1 MFHPSKNITAMK
13 KLLLL
18 LTLTLAGLAPQA
30 AAAQTA
36 AEDDMMDVR
45 FTVTDEK
52 GRPAEGFLATVTWYD
67 AEGTPLGQLPYD
79 YDEYENCRTDMSG
92 QVVLGIPRGQAIY
105 QWRVFDNEERH
116 YYAQLATAT
125 EAQLEAGVDVSYEGM
140 HRVDITATGQFDDM
154 YTENFGMVLFNAIF
168 TPEGGEYA
176 TGSDMTYVSL
186 CEYDENGGKSYVVC
200 PDGNLNI
207 LCIPT
212 MADGVDNAA
221 LRTIRV
227 DGEDTAVHFDMDEAW
242 PVSSTVSGW
251 QGEYEPIVSIT
262 NKGYGKNFA
271 ILNDARLVP
280 GEYMAYSYFA
290 ASDDVLPTQYYNVQ
304 TFNVTDGPVELNFD
318 MSPAKF
324 HTYTYDVTGAPEG
337 AGFSLAYVDGAKI
350 DLPNPDTYGYR
361 TMLTDGTHHYSV
373 VQLHDAELKLYN
385 CFPIEGEVTLAGA
398 DAVVPLDLS
407 GLTFAKL
414 DLGLTNDGF
423 LGYFDGYDY
432 WGGELVAADGR
443 RASLRQFIQPLGVA
457 LAPGTYTLEVV
468 VAPGRLF
475 TTKFTVE
482 EGNHFATI
490 DAALEETTGIGTVGQ
505 TAALAAR
512 VTPAGIVVTSPHGTA
527 RATVYGLDG
536 RTVLTQ
542 DAADGE
548 TIGTAQ
554 LPAGTYVL
562 YLRQGSEARVVKFI
576 K

>member
-1 MFHPSKNITAMK
+1 MK

-52 GRPAEGFLATVTWYD
+52 GRPAERFLVQIAWYD
-67 AEGTPLGQLPYD
+67 EEGNFVDLLPNYD
-79 YDEYENCRTDMSG
+79 DDHEDFYSDASG
-92 QVVLGIPRGQAIY
+92 QVTLRIPRGQAIY
-105 QWRVFDNEERH
+105 KWAVQDEWSH

-154 YTENFGMVLFNAIF
+154 YIENFGLLFYYATF
-168 TPEGGEYA
+168 TPKGGENA
-176 TGSDMTYVSL
+176 TSADYSFASL
-186 CEYDENGGKSYVVC
+186 GDYDENGGSGYVVC
-200 PDGNLNI
+200 PDGYLNI
-207 LCIPT
+207 ICFPT
-212 MADGVDNAA
+212 MADGITNYAM
-221 LRTIRV
+221 RTIRV
-227 DGEDTAVHFDMDEAW
+227 DGKDAAVHFDMTEAY
-242 PVSSTVSGW
+242 PVTATATGWIGEEQAAVHLTDKTDVSRYIIDTDG
-251 QGEYEPIVSIT
+251 
-262 NKGYGKNFA
+262 
-271 ILNDARLVP
+271 RLVP
-280 GEYMAYSYFA
+280 GEYMAYAYAVTFDEA
-290 ASDDVLPTQYYNVQ
+290 VPVQ
-304 TFNVTDGPVELNFD
+304 HYSVQMFNVTDGPVELNFD
-318 MSPAKF
+318 MRPETF
-324 HTYTYDVTGAPEG
+324 HTVTFDVNGAPEG
-337 AGFSLAYVDGAKI
+337 AGFSLAYVDHEAKI
-350 DLPNPDTYGYR
+350 DLPNPDVRGYK

-373 VQLHDAELKLYN
+373 VQLHDAGLKLYN

-443 RASLRQFIQPLGVA
+443 RTSLRLFEQPLGVA

-475 TTKFTVE
+475 TTEFTVE

-505 TAALAAR
+505 AAALAAR
-512 VTPAGIVVTSPHGTA
+512 VTTAGIVVTSPHGTA

-562 YLRQGSEARVVKFI
+562 YLRCGSEARVVKFM

>member
-1 MFHPSKNITAMK
+1 MK

-52 GRPAEGFLATVTWYD
+52 GRPAERFLAQIAWYD
-67 AEGTPLGQLPYD
+67 EEGNFVDLLPD
-79 YDEYENCRTDMSG
+79 YDDDYEDFYSDASG
-92 QVVLGIPRGQAIY
+92 QVTLRIPRGQAIY
-105 QWRVFDNEERH
+105 EWAVRDEWSH
-116 YYAQLATAT
+116 YYVQRATAT

-140 HRVDITATGQFDDM
+140 HRVDITATGQFHDM
-154 YTENFGMVLFNAIF
+154 YTENFGLLFYNATF
-168 TPEGGEYA
+168 TPKGGENA
-176 TGSDMTYVSL
+176 TSGHYSFVSPGD
-186 CEYDENGGKSYVVC
+186 YDENGGSGYVVC
-200 PDGNLNI
+200 PDGYLNI
-207 LCIPT
+207 LCFPT
-212 MADGVDNAA
+212 MADGITNYAT
-221 LRTIRV
+221 RTIRV
-227 DGEDTAVHFDMDEAW
+227 DGKDAAVHFDLTEAY
-242 PVSSTVSGW
+242 PVTATATGW
-251 QGEYEPIVSIT
+251 IGEEQAAVHLTDKTDVLSRSLIDT
-262 NKGYGKNFA
+262 DG
-271 ILNDARLVP
+271 RLVP
-280 GEYMAYSYFA
+280 GEYIASAYA
-290 ASDDVLPTQYYNVQ
+290 VTTDGPLPTQYYNVQ
-304 TFNVTDGPVELNFD
+304 TFNVTDGPVELSFD

-337 AGFSLAYVDGAKI
+337 AGFSLAYVDHEAKI

-373 VQLHDAELKLYN
+373 VQLHDAALKRYV

-407 GLTFAKL
+407 GLTFTKL

-443 RASLRQFIQPLGVA
+443 RASLKQFIQPLGVA

-505 TAALAAR
+505 AAALAAR

-542 DAADGE
+542 DAADGA

>member
-1 MFHPSKNITAMK
+1 MK
-13 KLLLL
+13 KLLPL

-52 GRPAEGFLATVTWYD
+52 GRPAERFLVQIAWCD
-67 AEGTPLGQLPYD
+67 EEGNVVDQLPD
-79 YDEYENCRTDMSG
+79 YDDDYEDFYSDASG
-92 QVVLGIPRGQAIY
+92 QVTLRIPRGQAIY
-105 QWRVFDNEERH
+105 KWAVQDEWSH
-116 YYAQLATAT
+116 YYVQRATAT

-154 YTENFGMVLFNAIF
+154 YTENFGWLFYNATF
-168 TPEGGEYA
+168 TPKGGENA
-176 TGSDMTYVSL
+176 TSGHYSFVSPGD
-186 CEYDENGGKSYVVC
+186 YDENGGSGYVVC
-200 PDGNLNI
+200 PDGYLNI
-207 LCIPT
+207 LCFPT
-212 MADGVDNAA
+212 MADGITNYAT
-221 LRTIRV
+221 RTIRV
-227 DGEDTAVHFDMDEAW
+227 DGKDAAVHFDLTEAY
-242 PVSSTVSGW
+242 PVTATATGWIGEEQAAVHLTDKTDVSRYIIDTDG
-251 QGEYEPIVSIT
+251 
-262 NKGYGKNFA
+262 
-271 ILNDARLVP
+271 RLVP
-280 GEYMAYSYFA
+280 GEYMAYAYAVTFDEAVPVQHYS
-290 ASDDVLPTQYYNVQ
+290 VQ

-337 AGFSLAYVDGAKI
+337 AGFSLAYVDHEAKI
-350 DLPNPDTYGYR
+350 DLPNPDVRGYK

-373 VQLHDAELKLYN
+373 VQLHDAGLKLYN

-407 GLTFAKL
+407 GLTFTKL

-443 RASLRQFIQPLGVA
+443 RTSLRLFEQPLGVA

-475 TTKFTVE
+475 TTEFTVE

-505 TAALAAR
+505 AAALAAR

-536 RTVLTQ
+536 RTVLAQ

-562 YLRQGSEARVVKFI
+562 YLRQGSEARVVKFM

>member
-1 MFHPSKNITAMK
+1 MK

-52 GRPAEGFLATVTWYD
+52 GRPAERFLVEIAWYD
-67 AEGTPLGQLPYD
+67 EEGNFVDALPFFGDD
-79 YDEYENCRTDMSG
+79 YEDFFSDASG
-92 QVVLGIPRGQAIY
+92 QVTLRIPRGQAIY
-105 QWRVFDNEERH
+105 KWAVHDEWSH
-116 YYAQLATAT
+116 YYVQLATAT
-125 EAQLEAGVDVSYEGM
+125 EAQLEAGVDVTYEGM

-154 YTENFGMVLFNAIF
+154 YTESFGFLIFNAIF

-176 TGSDMTYVSL
+176 TDSDMTYASL

-200 PDGNLNI
+200 PDGYLDI
-207 LCIPT
+207 LCFPT
-212 MADGVDNAA
+212 MADGTTNESF
-221 LRTIRV
+221 RSIRV
-227 DGEDTAVHFDMDEAW
+227 EGEDTAVHFDMDEAW

-251 QGEYEPIVSIT
+251 QGEYEPSVRII
-262 NKGYGKNFA
+262 NKGYGKHFA
-271 ILNDARLVP
+271 IPNDARLVP
-280 GEYMAYSYFA
+280 GEYIAIA
-290 ASDDVLPTQYYNVQ
+290 HAVTTDGPLPTQYYNVQ
-304 TFNVTDGPVELNFD
+304 TFNVTDAPVELNFD
-318 MSPAKF
+318 MSPEKF
-324 HTYTYDVTGAPEG
+324 HTWTYDVSGAPEG
-337 AGFSLAYVDGAKI
+337 AGFAYSEVDREARI
-350 DLPNPDTYGYR
+350 DLPNPDVRGYK
-361 TMLTDGTHHYSV
+361 TLLTDGIHRYSV
-373 VQLHDAELKLYN
+373 VQLHDAGLKLYN
-385 CFPIEGEVTLAGA
+385 CFPIEGDVTLAGA

-407 GLTFAKL
+407 GLTFTKL
-414 DLGLTNDGF
+414 DLGLTDDGF
-423 LGYFDGYDY
+423 GYFNGYDY

-443 RASLRQFIQPLGVA
+443 RTSLRLFEQPLGVA

-490 DAALEETTGIGTVGQ
+490 DAALEESTGIGAVEQAGG
-505 TAALAAR
+505 LAAR
-512 VTPAGIVVTSPHGTA
+512 VTPAGIVVTSPKGAA

-562 YLRQGSEARVVKFI
+562 YLRQGSEARVVKFM

>member
-1 MFHPSKNITAMK
+1 MK

-52 GRPAEGFLATVTWYD
+52 GRPAERFLAQIAWYD
-67 AEGTPLGQLPYD
+67 EEGNVVDLLPD
-79 YDEYENCRTDMSG
+79 YDDDYEDFYSDASG
-92 QVVLGIPRGQAIY
+92 QVTLRIPRGQAIY
-105 QWRVFDNEERH
+105 KWVVQDEWSH
-116 YYAQLATAT
+116 YYVQRATAT

-154 YTENFGMVLFNAIF
+154 YTENFGWLFYNATF
-168 TPEGGEYA
+168 TPKGGENA
-176 TGSDMTYVSL
+176 TSGNYSFVSPGD
-186 CEYDENGGKSYVVC
+186 YDENGASGYVVC
-200 PDGNLNI
+200 PDGYLNI
-207 LCIPT
+207 LCFPT
-212 MADGVDNAA
+212 MADGITNYAT
-221 LRTIRV
+221 RTIRV
-227 DGEDTAVHFDMDEAW
+227 DGKDEAVHFDMTEAY
-242 PVSSTVSGW
+242 PVTATATGW
-251 QGEYEPIVSIT
+251 IGEEQAAVHLTDKTDVLSRYIIDT
-262 NKGYGKNFA
+262 DG
-271 ILNDARLVP
+271 RLVP
-280 GEYMAYSYFA
+280 GEYMAYAYAVTFDEA
-290 ASDDVLPTQYYNVQ
+290 VPVQ
-304 TFNVTDGPVELNFD
+304 HYSVQMFNVTDGPVELNFD
-318 MSPAKF
+318 MRPETF
-324 HTYTYDVTGAPEG
+324 HTVTFDVNGAPEG
-337 AGFSLAYVDGAKI
+337 AGFSLAYVDHEAKI
-350 DLPNPDTYGYR
+350 DLPNPDVRGYK

-373 VQLHDAELKLYN
+373 VQLHDAGLKLYN

-432 WGGELVAADGR
+432 WRGELVAADGR
-443 RASLRQFIQPLGVA
+443 RTSLRLFEQPLGVA

-475 TTKFTVE
+475 TTEFTVE

-490 DAALEETTGIGTVGQ
+490 DAALEETTGIGTVEQAGG
-505 TAALAAR
+505 LAAR
-512 VTPAGIVVTSPHGTA
+512 VTPAGIVVTSPKGAA

-562 YLRQGSEARVVKFI
+562 YLRCGSEARVVKFM

>member
-1 MFHPSKNITAMK
+1 MK
-13 KLLLL
+13 KLLPL
-18 LTLTLAGLAPQA
+18 LTLALAALAAPQA
-30 AAAQTA
+30 QAAPAATA
-36 AEDDMMDVR
+36 ADSIDVR

-52 GRPAEGFLATVTWYD
+52 GQPAEGFHTVVDWFDEDGSYVGGYPSAYIEDVNYITD
-67 AEGTPLGQLPYD
+67 A
-79 YDEYENCRTDMSG
+79 SG
-92 QVVLGIPRGQAIY
+92 QTVFRIPAGQAFY
-105 QWRVFDNEERH
+105 QWRVRDEDGH
-116 YYAQLATAT
+116 YYLLYAYAT
-125 EAQLEAGVDVSYEGM
+125 EAQMAEGIDVSYEGM

-154 YTENFGMVLFNAIF
+154 YTENYGMVFFNALF

-176 TGSDMTYVSL
+176 TNGEQNFINL
-186 CEYDENGGKSYVVC
+186 CEYDENGGKGYVVC
-200 PDGNLNI
+200 PDGYLNI
-207 LCIPT
+207 LCFPT
-212 MADGVDNAA
+212 MADGITNYAT
-221 LRTIRV
+221 RTIRV
-227 DGEDTAVHFDMDEAW
+227 DGKDAAVHFDLTEAY
-242 PVSSTVSGW
+242 PVTATATGWIGEQQAAVYLTDKTDVSRR
-251 QGEYEPIVSIT
+251 Y
-262 NKGYGKNFA
+262 A
-271 ILNDARLVP
+271 IDTDGRLVP
-280 GEYMAYSYFA
+280 GEYIASAYA
-290 ASDDVLPTQYYNVQ
+290 VTTDGPLPTQYYNVQ
-304 TFNVTDGPVELNFD
+304 TFNVTDGPVELSFD

-337 AGFSLAYVDGAKI
+337 AGFSLAYVDHEAKI
-350 DLPNPDTYGYR
+350 DLPNPDVRGYK
-361 TMLTDGTHHYSV
+361 TLLTDGTHHYSV
-373 VQLHDAELKLYN
+373 VQLHDAGLKLYN

-414 DLGLTNDGF
+414 DLGLTNDSF
-423 LGYFDGYDY
+423 LSYFDDYFDGYDY

-443 RASLRQFIQPLGVA
+443 RTSLSLFEQPLGVA
-457 LAPGTYTLEVV
+457 LAPGRYTLEVV

-475 TTKFTVE
+475 TTEFTVE

-490 DAALEETTGIGTVGQ
+490 DAALEESTGIGAVEQAGG
-505 TAALAAR
+505 LAAR

-562 YLRQGSEARVVKFI
+562 YLRCGSEARVVKFM

>member
-1 MFHPSKNITAMK
+1 MK

-52 GRPAEGFLATVTWYD
+52 GRPAERFLAQIAWYD
-67 AEGTPLGQLPYD
+67 EEGNFVDLLPD
-79 YDEYENCRTDMSG
+79 YDDDYEDFYSDASG
-92 QVVLGIPRGQAIY
+92 QVTLRIPRGQAIY
-105 QWRVFDNEERH
+105 KWAVQDEWRH
-116 YYAQLATAT
+116 YYVQLATAT

-200 PDGNLNI
+200 PDGYLYI
-207 LCIPT
+207 YCFPT
-212 MADGVDNAA
+212 MADGITNESF
-221 LRTIRV
+221 RSIRV
-227 DGEDTAVHFDMDEAW
+227 EGEDTAVHFDMSEAW
-242 PVSSTVSGW
+242 PVSATISGW
-251 QGEYEPIVSIT
+251 QGEYEPSVGISSNTSV
-262 NKGYGKNFA
+262 GRFFA
-271 ILNDARLVP
+271 LSEGSRLTP
-280 GEYMAYSYFA
+280 GEYMAYAYHFA

-304 TFNVTDGPVELNFD
+304 TFNVTDGPVELSFD

-324 HTYTYDVTGAPEG
+324 HTCTYDVTGAPEG

-373 VQLHDAELKLYN
+373 VQLHDAGLKLYN

-407 GLTFAKL
+407 GLTFTKL
-414 DLGLTNDGF
+414 DLGLTDDGF
-423 LGYFDGYDY
+423 GYFNGYDY

-475 TTKFTVE
+475 TTEFTVE

>member
-1 MFHPSKNITAMK
+1 MK
-13 KLLLL
+13 KLLPLL
-18 LTLTLAGLAPQA
+18 SLALAGFAAPQA
-30 AAAQTA
+30 QAAPTDAAA
-36 AEDDMMDVR
+36 DSIDVR

-52 GRPAEGFLATVTWYD
+52 GQPAEGFYTFVDWFDEDGSYVGGYPSAYIEDVNYITD
-67 AEGTPLGQLPYD
+67 A
-79 YDEYENCRTDMSG
+79 SG
-92 QVVLGIPRGQAIY
+92 QTVFRIPAGQAFY
-105 QWRVFDNEERH
+105 QWRVRDEDAH
-116 YYAQLATAT
+116 YYLLYANAT
-125 EAQLEAGVDVSYEGM
+125 EAQMAKGIDVSYEGM
-140 HRVDITATGQFDDM
+140 HRVDVTATGQFYRTYYDG
-154 YTENFGMVLFNAIF
+154 YGIQFFNAVF
-168 TPEGGEYA
+168 TPKGGENA
-176 TGSDMTYVSL
+176 TFGNYSFVISL
-186 CEYDENGGKSYVVC
+186 CDYDENGGSGYVVC
-200 PDGNLNI
+200 PDGYLNI
-207 LCIPT
+207 LCCPT
-212 MADGVDNAA
+212 MADGISNYAT
-221 LRTIRV
+221 RTIQV
-227 DGEDTAVHFDMDEAW
+227 AGKDTAVHFDMTEAYHVDATTTGW
-242 PVSSTVSGW
+242 PGEEQPAVYFSDKTNVSR
-251 QGEYEPIVSIT
+251 YSIGT
-262 NKGYGKNFA
+262 DG
-271 ILNDARLVP
+271 RLVP
-280 GEYMAYSYFA
+280 GEYIASAYAVTFDEAVPVQHYS
-290 ASDDVLPTQYYNVQ
+290 VQ

-337 AGFSLAYVDGAKI
+337 AGFSLAYVDHEAKI

-373 VQLHDAELKLYN
+373 VQLHDAGLKLYN

-398 DAVVPLDLS
+398 DTVVPLDLS
-407 GLTFAKL
+407 GLTFTKLDLGLTKL
-414 DLGLTNDGF
+414 DLGLTNDIF

-443 RASLRQFIQPLGVA
+443 RTSLSLFEQPLGVA
-457 LAPGTYTLEVV
+457 LAPGTYRLEVV

-505 TAALAAR
+505 AGGLAAR
-512 VTPAGIVVTSPHGTA
+512 VTPAGIVVTSPKGAA

-542 DAADGE
+542 DAVDGE

>member
-1 MFHPSKNITAMK
+1 MK
-13 KLLLL
+13 KLLPL
-18 LTLTLAGLAPQA
+18 LTLALAALAAPQA
-30 AAAQTA
+30 QAAPTAAAA
-36 AEDDMMDVR
+36 DSIDVR

-52 GRPAEGFLATVTWYD
+52 GQPAEGFYTLVYWFDEDGNYVGGYPSAYIEDVDYITDASGQTVLRIP
-67 AEGTPLGQLPYD
+67 AGQAFYQWQVR
-79 YDEYENCRTDMSG
+79 DEY
-92 QVVLGIPRGQAIY
+92 A
-105 QWRVFDNEERH
+105 H
-116 YYAQLATAT
+116 YYQLYANAT
-125 EAQLEAGVDVSYEGM
+125 EAQMAEGIDVSYEGM
-140 HRVDITATGQFDDM
+140 HRVDITATGQFDDI
-154 YTENFGMVLFNAIF
+154 YTEIYGMVFFNALF
-168 TPEGGEYA
+168 TPKGGENA
-176 TGSDMTYVSL
+176 TSGDYSFVSL
-186 CEYDENGGKSYVVC
+186 CDYDENGGSGYVVC
-200 PDGNLNI
+200 PDGYLNI

-212 MADGVDNAA
+212 MADGTINSAS
-221 LRTIRV
+221 RTIRV
-227 DGEDTAVHFDMDEAW
+227 DGADTSVHFDMSEAW
-242 PVSSTVSGW
+242 PVSTSVSGW
-251 QGEYEPIVSIT
+251 QGEEAPSVAINCMTDVRRYSIPQ
-262 NKGYGKNFA
+262 GS
-271 ILNDARLVP
+271 RLVP
-280 GEYMAYSYFA
+280 GEYMAYAYAVTFDEAVPVQHYS
-290 ASDDVLPTQYYNVQ
+290 VQ
-304 TFNVTDGPVELNFD
+304 TFNVTDGPVELSFD

-337 AGFSLAYVDGAKI
+337 AGFSLAYVDHEAKI

-373 VQLHDAELKLYN
+373 VQLHDAGLKLYN

-398 DAVVPLDLS
+398 DAVVPLELS
-407 GLTFAKL
+407 GLTFTKL
-414 DLGLTNDGF
+414 DLGLTDDGF

-443 RASLRQFIQPLGVA
+443 RTSLRLFEQPLGVA

-475 TTKFTVE
+475 TTEFTVE

-490 DAALEETTGIGTVGQ
+490 DAALEESTGIGAVEQ
-505 TAALAAR
+505 AAALAAR

-542 DAADGE
+542 DAADGA

-562 YLRQGSEARVVKFI
+562 YLRCGSEARVVKFM

>member
-1 MFHPSKNITAMK
+1 MK
-13 KLLLL
+13 KLLPL
-18 LTLTLAGLAPQA
+18 LTLALAALAAPQA
-30 AAAQTA
+30 QAAPAATA
-36 AEDDMMDVR
+36 ADSIDVR

-52 GRPAEGFLATVTWYD
+52 GQPAEGFYAFVDWFDEDWSHVGGYPSAYIEDVNYITD
-67 AEGTPLGQLPYD
+67 A
-79 YDEYENCRTDMSG
+79 SG
-92 QVVLGIPRGQAIY
+92 QTVFRIPAGQAFY
-105 QWRVFDNEERH
+105 QWRVRDEDDH
-116 YYAQLATAT
+116 YYLLYAYAT
-125 EAQLEAGVDVSYEGM
+125 EAQMAEGIDVSYEGM

-154 YTENFGMVLFNAIF
+154 YTENYGMMFFNALF
-168 TPEGGEYA
+168 TPEGCEYA
-176 TGSDMTYVSL
+176 INGEQNFINLL
-186 CEYDENGGKSYVVC
+186 CEYDENGGKGYVVC
-200 PDGNLNI
+200 PDGYLNI
-207 LCIPT
+207 LCFPT
-212 MADGVDNAA
+212 MADGITNYAT
-221 LRTIRV
+221 RTIRV
-227 DGEDTAVHFDMDEAW
+227 DGKDAAVHFDLTEAY
-242 PVSSTVSGW
+242 PVTATATGWIGEQQAAVYLTDKTDVSRR
-251 QGEYEPIVSIT
+251 Y
-262 NKGYGKNFA
+262 A
-271 ILNDARLVP
+271 IDTDGRLVP
-280 GEYMAYSYFA
+280 GEYIASAYA
-290 ASDDVLPTQYYNVQ
+290 VTTDGPLPTQYYNVQ
-304 TFNVTDGPVELNFD
+304 TFNVTDGPVELSFD
-318 MSPAKF
+318 MSPTKF

-337 AGFSLAYVDGAKI
+337 AGFSLAYVDHEAKI
-350 DLPNPDTYGYR
+350 DLPNPDVRGYK
-361 TMLTDGTHHYSV
+361 TLLTDGTHHYSV
-373 VQLHDAELKLYN
+373 VQLHDAGLKLYN

-414 DLGLTNDGF
+414 DLGLTNDGI

-443 RASLRQFIQPLGVA
+443 RTSLSLFEQPLGVA

-505 TAALAAR
+505 AAALAAR

-542 DAADGE
+542 DAADGA

-562 YLRQGSEARVVKFI
+562 YLRCGSEARVVKFM

>member
-1 MFHPSKNITAMK
+1 MK
-13 KLLLL
+13 KLLPL
-18 LTLTLAGLAPQA
+18 LTLALAALAAPQA
-30 AAAQTA
+30 QAAPAATA
-36 AEDDMMDVR
+36 ADSIDVR

-52 GRPAEGFLATVTWYD
+52 GQPAEGFYTFVDWFDEDGSYVGGYPSAYIEDVNYITD
-67 AEGTPLGQLPYD
+67 A
-79 YDEYENCRTDMSG
+79 SG
-92 QVVLGIPRGQAIY
+92 QTVFRIPAGQALY
-105 QWRVFDNEERH
+105 QWRVRDEDGH
-116 YYAQLATAT
+116 YYLLYAYAT
-125 EAQLEAGVDVSYEGM
+125 EAQMAEGIDVSYEGM

-154 YTENFGMVLFNAIF
+154 YTENFGLLFYNATF
-168 TPEGGEYA
+168 TPKGGENA
-176 TGSDMTYVSL
+176 TSGNYSFASL
-186 CEYDENGGKSYVVC
+186 GDYDENGGSGYVVC
-200 PDGNLNI
+200 PDGYLNI
-207 LCIPT
+207 LCFPT
-212 MADGVDNAA
+212 MADGITNYAT
-221 LRTIRV
+221 RTIRV
-227 DGEDTAVHFDMDEAW
+227 DGKDEAVHFDLTEAY
-242 PVSSTVSGW
+242 PVTATATGWIGEEQAAVHLTDKTDVSRYIIDTDG
-251 QGEYEPIVSIT
+251 
-262 NKGYGKNFA
+262 
-271 ILNDARLVP
+271 RLVP
-280 GEYMAYSYFA
+280 GEYMAYAYAVTFDEAVPVQHYS
-290 ASDDVLPTQYYNVQ
+290 VQ

-337 AGFSLAYVDGAKI
+337 AGFSLAYVDYEAKI
-350 DLPNPDTYGYR
+350 DLPNPDVRGYK

-373 VQLHDAELKLYN
+373 VQLHDAGLKLYN

-407 GLTFAKL
+407 GLTFTKL
-414 DLGLTNDGF
+414 DLGLTDDGF

-443 RASLRQFIQPLGVA
+443 RTSLRLFEQPLGVA

-475 TTKFTVE
+475 TTEFTVE

-490 DAALEETTGIGTVGQ
+490 DAALEESTGIGAVEQ
-505 TAALAAR
+505 AAALAAR

-562 YLRQGSEARVVKFI
+562 YLRQGSEARVVKFM

>member
-1 MFHPSKNITAMK
+1 MK

-52 GRPAEGFLATVTWYD
+52 GRPAERFLAQIAWYD
-67 AEGTPLGQLPYD
+67 EEGNFVDLLPD
-79 YDEYENCRTDMSG
+79 YDDDYEDFYSDASG
-92 QVVLGIPRGQAIY
+92 QVTLRIPRGQAIY
-105 QWRVFDNEERH
+105 EWAVRDEWSH
-116 YYAQLATAT
+116 YYVQRATAT

-140 HRVDITATGQFDDM
+140 HRVDITATGQFHDM
-154 YTENFGMVLFNAIF
+154 YTENFGLLFYNATF
-168 TPEGGEYA
+168 TPKGGENA
-176 TGSDMTYVSL
+176 TSGHYSFVSPGD
-186 CEYDENGGKSYVVC
+186 YDENGGSGYVVC
-200 PDGNLNI
+200 PDGYLNI
-207 LCIPT
+207 LCFPT
-212 MADGVDNAA
+212 MADVITNYAT
-221 LRTIRV
+221 RTIRV
-227 DGEDTAVHFDMDEAW
+227 DGKDAAVHFDLTEAY
-242 PVSSTVSGW
+242 PVTATATGWIGEEQAAVHLTDKTDVSRYIIDTDG
-251 QGEYEPIVSIT
+251 
-262 NKGYGKNFA
+262 
-271 ILNDARLVP
+271 RLVP
-280 GEYMAYSYFA
+280 GEYMAYAYAVTFDEAVPVQHYS
-290 ASDDVLPTQYYNVQ
+290 VQ
-304 TFNVTDGPVELNFD
+304 TFNVTDGPVELSFD
-318 MSPAKF
+318 MRPETF
-324 HTYTYDVTGAPEG
+324 HTVTFDVNGAPEG
-337 AGFSLAYVDGAKI
+337 AGFSLAYVDHEAKI

-373 VQLHDAELKLYN
+373 VQLHDAGLKLYN

-407 GLTFAKL
+407 GLTFTKL

-443 RASLRQFIQPLGVA
+443 RTSLRLFEQPLGVA
-457 LAPGTYTLEVV
+457 LAPGRYTLEVV
-468 VAPGRLF
+468 VSPGRLL
-475 TTKFTVE
+475 TSEFTVE

-490 DAALEETTGIGTVGQ
+490 DAALEESTGIGAVEQAGG
-505 TAALAAR
+505 LAAR
-512 VTPAGIVVTSPHGTA
+512 VTPAGIVVTSPKGAA

-542 DAADGE
+542 DAADGA

-562 YLRQGSEARVVKFI
+562 YLRCGSEARVVKFM

>member
-1 MFHPSKNITAMK
+1 MK

-52 GRPAEGFLATVTWYD
+52 GRPAERFLVQIAWYD
-67 AEGTPLGQLPYD
+67 EEGNFVDLLPNYD
-79 YDEYENCRTDMSG
+79 DDHEDFYSDASG
-92 QVVLGIPRGQAIY
+92 QVTLRIPRGQAIY
-105 QWRVFDNEERH
+105 KWAVQDEWSH

-154 YTENFGMVLFNAIF
+154 YIENFGLLFYYATF
-168 TPEGGEYA
+168 TPKGGENA
-176 TGSDMTYVSL
+176 TSADYSFASL
-186 CEYDENGGKSYVVC
+186 GDYDENGGSGYVVC
-200 PDGNLNI
+200 PDGYLNI
-207 LCIPT
+207 ICFPT
-212 MADGVDNAA
+212 MADGITNYAM
-221 LRTIRV
+221 RTIRV
-227 DGEDTAVHFDMDEAW
+227 DGKDAAVHFDMTEAYHVDTTTTGW
-242 PVSSTVSGW
+242 PGEEQPAVYFSDKTNVSR
-251 QGEYEPIVSIT
+251 YSIGT
-262 NKGYGKNFA
+262 DG
-271 ILNDARLVP
+271 RLVP
-280 GEYMAYSYFA
+280 GEYMATAYVITEEGA
-290 ASDDVLPTQYYNVQ
+290 LLTEYYNAM
-304 TFNVTDGPVELNFD
+304 TFQVTDGPVELNFD
-318 MSPAKF
+318 MRPETF
-324 HTYTYDVTGAPEG
+324 HTVTFDVNGAPEG
-337 AGFSLAYVDGAKI
+337 AGFSLAYVDHEAKI
-350 DLPNPDTYGYR
+350 YLPNPDTYGYR

-373 VQLHDAELKLYN
+373 VQLHDAGLKLYN

-407 GLTFAKL
+407 DLTFTKL
-414 DLGLTNDGF
+414 DLGLTNDGI

-443 RASLRQFIQPLGVA
+443 RTSLSLFEQPLGVA

-475 TTKFTVE
+475 TTEFTVE

-490 DAALEETTGIGTVGQ
+490 DAALEESTGIGAVEQAGG
-505 TAALAAR
+505 LAAR
-512 VTPAGIVVTSPHGTA
+512 VTPAGIVVTSPKGAA

-562 YLRQGSEARVVKFI
+562 YLRCGSEARVVKFM

>member
-1 MFHPSKNITAMK
+1 MK
-13 KLLLL
+13 KLLPL
-18 LTLTLAGLAPQA
+18 LTLALAALAAPQA
-30 AAAQTA
+30 QAAPAATA
-36 AEDDMMDVR
+36 ADSIDVR

-52 GRPAEGFLATVTWYD
+52 GQPAEGFHTVVDWFDEDGSYVGGYPSAYIEDVNYITD
-67 AEGTPLGQLPYD
+67 A
-79 YDEYENCRTDMSG
+79 SG
-92 QVVLGIPRGQAIY
+92 QTVFRIPAGQAFY
-105 QWRVFDNEERH
+105 QWRVRDEDGH
-116 YYAQLATAT
+116 YYLLYAYAT
-125 EAQLEAGVDVSYEGM
+125 EAQMAEGIDVSYEGM
-140 HRVDITATGQFDDM
+140 HRVDITATGQFDGM
-154 YTENFGMVLFNAIF
+154 YTENYGMVFFNALF

-176 TGSDMTYVSL
+176 TNDNYNFVSL

-200 PDGNLNI
+200 PDGYLNI
-207 LCIPT
+207 LCFPT
-212 MADGVDNAA
+212 MADGTINSAS
-221 LRTIRV
+221 RTIRV
-227 DGEDTAVHFDMDEAW
+227 DGADTSVHFDMSEAW
-242 PVSSTVSGW
+242 PVSTSVSGW
-251 QGEYEPIVSIT
+251 QGEEAPSVAISCMTDVRRYSIPQ
-262 NKGYGKNFA
+262 GS
-271 ILNDARLVP
+271 RLVP
-280 GEYMAYSYFA
+280 GEYMAHAYALTFDEA
-290 ASDDVLPTQYYNVQ
+290 VPVQYYSVQ
-304 TFNVTDGPVELNFD
+304 TFNVTDGPVELSFD

-337 AGFSLAYVDGAKI
+337 AGFSLAYVDHGAKI

-361 TMLTDGTHHYSV
+361 TLLTDGTHHYSV
-373 VQLHDAELKLYN
+373 VQLHDAGLKLYN

-407 GLTFAKL
+407 GLTFTKL
-414 DLGLTNDGF
+414 DLGLTDDGF

-443 RASLRQFIQPLGVA
+443 RTSLRLFEQPLGVA

-475 TTKFTVE
+475 TTEFTVE

-490 DAALEETTGIGTVGQ
+490 DAALEESTGIGAVEQ
-505 TAALAAR
+505 AAALAAR

-562 YLRQGSEARVVKFI
+562 YLRCGSEARVVKFM

>member
-1 MFHPSKNITAMK
+1 MK

-52 GRPAEGFLATVTWYD
+52 GRPAERFLVQIAWYD
-67 AEGTPLGQLPYD
+67 EEGNVVDLLPD
-79 YDEYENCRTDMSG
+79 YDDDYEDFYSDASG
-92 QVVLGIPRGQAIY
+92 QVTLRIPRGQAIY
-105 QWRVFDNEERH
+105 KWAVRDEWSH

-140 HRVDITATGQFDDM
+140 HRVDISATGQFDDM
-154 YTENFGMVLFNAIF
+154 YTENFGLLFYNATF
-168 TPEGGEYA
+168 TPQGGENA
-176 TGSDMTYVSL
+176 TSGNYSFASL
-186 CEYDENGGKSYVVC
+186 GDYDENGGSGYVVC
-200 PDGNLNI
+200 PDGYLNI
-207 LCIPT
+207 LCFPT
-212 MADGVDNAA
+212 MADGITNYAT
-221 LRTIRV
+221 RTIRV
-227 DGEDTAVHFDMDEAW
+227 DGKDEAVHFDLTEAY
-242 PVSSTVSGW
+242 PVTATATGWIGEEQAAVHLTDKTDVSRYIIDTDG
-251 QGEYEPIVSIT
+251 
-262 NKGYGKNFA
+262 
-271 ILNDARLVP
+271 RLVP
-280 GEYMAYSYFA
+280 GEYMAYAYAVTFDEAVPVQHYS
-290 ASDDVLPTQYYNVQ
+290 VQ

-337 AGFSLAYVDGAKI
+337 AGFSLAYVDYEAKI
-350 DLPNPDTYGYR
+350 DLPNPDVRGYK

-373 VQLHDAELKLYN
+373 VQLHDAGLKLYN

-407 GLTFAKL
+407 GLTFTKL

-443 RASLRQFIQPLGVA
+443 RTSLRLFEQPLGVA

-505 TAALAAR
+505 AAALAAR

-562 YLRQGSEARVVKFI
+562 YLRCGSEARVVKFM

>member
-1 MFHPSKNITAMK
+1 MK

-52 GRPAEGFLATVTWYD
+52 GRPAERFLVQIAWCD
-67 AEGTPLGQLPYD
+67 EEGNVVDQLPD
-79 YDEYENCRTDMSG
+79 YDDDYEDFYSDASG
-92 QVVLGIPRGQAIY
+92 QVTLRIPRGQAIY
-105 QWRVFDNEERH
+105 KWAVQDEWSH

-140 HRVDITATGQFDDM
+140 HRVDITATGQFHDM
-154 YTENFGMVLFNAIF
+154 YTENFGLLFYNATF
-168 TPEGGEYA
+168 TPKGGENA
-176 TGSDMTYVSL
+176 TSGDYSFVSL
-186 CEYDENGGKSYVVC
+186 CDYDENGGSGYVVC
-200 PDGNLNI
+200 PDGYLNI

-212 MADGVDNAA
+212 MADGTINSAS
-221 LRTIRV
+221 RTIRV
-227 DGEDTAVHFDMDEAW
+227 DGADTSVHFDMSEAW
-242 PVSSTVSGW
+242 PVSTSVSGW
-251 QGEYEPIVSIT
+251 QGEEAPSVAISCMTDVRRYSIPQ
-262 NKGYGKNFA
+262 GS
-271 ILNDARLVP
+271 RLVP
-280 GEYMAYSYFA
+280 GEYMAHAYALTFDEAVPVQHYS
-290 ASDDVLPTQYYNVQ
+290 VQ
-304 TFNVTDGPVELNFD
+304 TFNVTDGPVELSFD

-337 AGFSLAYVDGAKI
+337 AGFSLAYVDHEAKI
-350 DLPNPDTYGYR
+350 DLPNPDVRGYK
-361 TMLTDGTHHYSV
+361 TLLTDGIHHYSV
-373 VQLHDAELKLYN
+373 VQLHDAGLKLYN

-414 DLGLTNDGF
+414 DLGLTNDGI

-443 RASLRQFIQPLGVA
+443 RTSLSLFEQPLGVA
-457 LAPGTYTLEVV
+457 LAPGTYTLEVI

-490 DAALEETTGIGTVGQ
+490 DAALEESTGIGAVEQAGG
-505 TAALAAR
+505 LAAR

-562 YLRQGSEARVVKFI
+562 YLRCGSEARVVKFI

>member
-1 MFHPSKNITAMK
+1 MK

-105 QWRVFDNEERH
+105 QWRVFDNEEQH
-116 YYAQLATAT
+116 YYELHAMAT

-140 HRVDITATGQFDDM
+140 HRVDISVTGQLGEY
-154 YTENFGMVLFNAIF
+154 YTPGSYMVFFNAIL
-168 TPEGGEYA
+168 TPEHGEYA
-176 TGSDMTYVSL
+176 TGDYNTYVSM
-186 CEYDENGGKSYVVC
+186 CEYDGNSGKSYVVC

-207 LCIPT
+207 LCFPT
-212 MADGVDNAA
+212 MADGITNAA

-242 PVSSTVSGW
+242 PISSTVSGW
-251 QGEYEPIVSIT
+251 KGEYEPTVSII
-262 NKGYGKNFA
+262 NKGYGKHFA
-271 ILNDARLVP
+271 IPNDARLVP
-280 GEYMAYSYFA
+280 GEYIARA
-290 ASDDVLPTQYYNVQ
+290 HAVTTDGPLPTQYYNVQ
-304 TFNVTDGPVELNFD
+304 TFNVTDAPVELNFD
-318 MSPAKF
+318 MSPEKF
-324 HTYTYDVTGAPEG
+324 HTWTYDVSGAPEG
-337 AGFSLAYVDGAKI
+337 AGFAYSEVDREARI
-350 DLPNPDTYGYR
+350 DLPNPDVRGYK
-361 TMLTDGTHHYSV
+361 TLLTDGTHHYSV
-373 VQLHDAELKLYN
+373 VQLHDAGLKLYN
-385 CFPIEGEVTLAGA
+385 CFPIEGDVTLAGA

-414 DLGLTNDGF
+414 DLGLTSNGF
-423 LGYFDGYDY
+423 LGYFDGYNY
-432 WGGELVAADGR
+432 WGGELLAADGR
-443 RASLRQFIQPLGVA
+443 RTSLSLFEQPLGVA

-475 TTKFTVE
+475 TTEFTVE